1 MSGPPT
7 ENDIDTRGRGISA
20 RNQKCLETYW
30 GNSRAATNIGQRPG
44 EFAADSPAVP
54 PSEILS
60 EPPHPQGGR
69 LLLIKPES
77 FAGAVG
83 QRLGCQ
89 AQPCRGEML
98 AQEIEA
104 PLYPAPG
111 GLVRVF
117 GQLQVA

>member
-1 MSGPPT
+1 VRTQYYVLGFTPDDESNRPSTKRLPIATPNIGSTT

-44 EFAADSPAVP
+44 ESAAESPAVP

-60 EPPHPQGGR
+60 EPPYPQGVR

-77 FAGAVG
+77 FAGKLESCLSFSPEG
-83 QRLGCQ
+83 
-89 AQPCRGEML
+89 
-98 AQEIEA
+98 
-104 PLYPAPG
+104 
-111 GLVRVF
+111 
-117 GQLQVA
+117 